1 MANRFTFRNFDVRPL
16 RIPLSALGVAF
27 IGASFLVTHGWDL
40 HSYWEVDLT
49 DPYAGIDTL
58 NEFAVF
64 RYAPPM
70 ALLAAPLRVLPFEV
84 VAIGWLAL
92 QLAALWYIARGWA
105 LALVVFPPVWLD
117 IVYGNINILLGA
129 MIVAGLRHP
138 AAWIFGLLTKVT
150 PGIGLLWFAAR
161 REWRPLVIAG
171 GTLFVIVAASVVIQ
185 GLDVWVEW
193 FESLNASRQMPIPF
207 DALPVPLLPRLVV
220 AAMLIAWGAHGSRT
234 WVLPVGVVIAMPV
247 IWVISLTPLIALWP
261 RDRLEAADEARA
273 AFQPRSDPGRSGA
286 REARAN

>member
-1 MANRFTFRNFDVRPL
+1 MADRFTLRNFDARPL
-16 RIPLSALGVAF
+16 RVPLSVLGVAF

-40 HSYWEVDLT
+40 HSYWEVDPS

-70 ALLAAPLRVLPFEV
+70 ALVGAPLRFLPFEV

-92 QLAALWYIARGWA
+92 QLAALWYVARGWA
-105 LALVVFPPVWLD
+105 LAMVLFPPVWLD

-138 AAWIFGLLTKVT
+138 AAWVFGLLTKVT

-161 REWRPLVIAG
+161 REWRPLLIAG
-171 GTLFVIVAASVVIQ
+171 GTLLVIVAGSVAIQ
-185 GLDVWVEW
+185 GVDVWVDW

-207 DALPVPLLPRLVV
+207 DALPIPLLPRLVL
-220 AAMLIAWGAHGSRT
+220 AAVLIAWGALGSRT

-261 RDRLEAADEARA
+261 RDRLETADEALMA
-273 AFQPRSDPGRSGA
+273 PTHPDSGRSGA
-286 REARAN
+286 REAPAN